1 MTYLRNGLH
10 FVDTEKTMP
19 RFCFVTTGATA
30 NFDSLI
36 RATLSPPFLKAL
48 EEGGY
53 TDLVIQH
60 GISGTRI
67 FDEFMAANPKISY
80 GRHRLRISGF
90 DFKKEGLAAEM
101 QFVKGEEGRLQGIVI
116 SHAGMPGT

>member
-1 MTYLRNGLH
+1 MR
-10 FVDTEKTMP
+10 

-30 NFDSLI
+30 DFDSLI
-36 RATLSPPFLKAL
+36 RAILSPPFLEAL
-48 EEGGY
+48 EEDGY

-60 GISGTRI
+60 GSSGARI
-67 FDEFMAANPKISY
+67 FDELIAANPKISH

-90 DFKKEGLAAEM
+90 DFKKEGLSADM
-101 QFVKGEEGRLQGIVI
+101 QFVKGEEGRLPGVVI

>member
-1 MTYLRNGLH
+1 ML
-10 FVDTEKTMP
+10 K
-19 RFCFVTTGATA
+19 FCFVTTGATA
-30 NFDSLI
+30 DFDSLI
-36 RATLSPPFLKAL
+36 KAILSPPFLEAL

-60 GISGTRI
+60 GTSGAKI
-67 FDEFMAANPKISY
+67 FDEFIATNLKISHS
-80 GRHRLRISGF
+80 RHRLRISGF

-101 QFVKGEEGRLQGIVI
+101 QFVKGEVGRLQGVVI